1 MCRLAVRR
9 LPARVGGLPA
19 ERPALDTFITGPPAT
34 STVIDRSKAAVRA
47 FLEAE
52 RRFHAMVPVPDVYSM
67 LFVRTLLW
75 FTFFALL
82 YTLVTAVV

>member
-1 MCRLAVRR
+1 M
-9 LPARVGGLPA
+9 
-19 ERPALDTFITGPPAT
+19 
-34 STVIDRSKAAVRA
+34 IDRSKAAVRA

-82 YTLVTAVV
+82 YTLVSAVA